1 MLLRPRRP
9 APFSPPSPASLDAEL
24 RPAGDVRE
32 TTSDAFAPTPGAM
45 AEPGSPKAPVS
56 PGSAQ
61 RTPWS
66 ARETELLLGTL
77 LQPAMW
83 RSLLLDRR
91 QALPTYRRVSAA
103 LARQQVRRTPAQCRR
118 RYKFLKDKLRD
129 SQGQPSGPYDD
140 QIRELMGLLG
150 DDGHRRVRRR
160 PAGPGRPHRRGRAT
174 LAVLTSAPTSV
185 EPGRRCGV
193 GRNGGGAEPGG
204 RIPHGPPAGPRASLL
219 GAMGDADPASAL
231 RFSSS
236 TKRSADARRNTS
248 SPTPM
253 ALGTLT
259 PEPGH
264 ALGSSSPPTHNYDME
279 GPNEP
284 PDLPQDRAPPQVAPQ
299 SLNTAL
305 LQALTHLGDISTVLG
320 PLRDQLATLNQHV
333 EQLRGSFDQT
343 VSLAVGF
350 ILGNAA
356 SERGILGD
364 LRQ

>member
-160 PAGPGRPHRRGRAT
+160 PAGPGRPHRRGR
-174 LAVLTSAPTSV
+174 
-185 EPGRRCGV
+185 
-193 GRNGGGAEPGG
+193 

-264 ALGSSSPPTHNYDME
+264 ALGSSSPPTHDYDME